1 MKRTLRTKLTAI
13 LAVTLCMAFMLTAC
27 GNTSTDN
34 TTADNSNA
42 APEVQETAET
52 SDTITFSEF
61 FGSLT
66 EPLVM
71 YGFNNSSL
79 TTTIV
84 IEPESGKVYEL
95 SHFDLPNNILYFYE
109 HFDENHPV
117 QLKEDLANEIDD
129 EAVISHV
136 KAGLE
141 GKPLALGYVEDDM
154 SEENITYD
162 PDCMYRFTNSYV
174 LKGISD
180 NKLTCWGCA
189 IDTGNLDE
197 KATLEKIVGERC
209 SLLSLDKP
217 TTHETF
223 GDISYT
229 KMSGYYFRDTDL
241 TMNKTIVPDTD
252 STEPFVFSETAPDAS
267 MFETYYDNGTLDSH
281 GKVYR
286 TEEALEREKAK
297 MAEKEAAEAD
307 QSEPESEQATE
318 VDWEDVW

>member
-1 MKRTLRTKLTAI
+1 MKRKLRNRLTAI
-13 LAVTLCMAFMLTAC
+13 LAVTLCMTFMLTAC

-34 TTADNSNA
+34 TTADNSNT

-61 FGSLT
+61 LGSLT

-71 YGFNNSSL
+71 YGFNHSSISSI
-79 TTTIV
+79 IV

-95 SHFDLPNNILYFYE
+95 SHFDLPNHIPYGYFYE
-109 HFDENHPV
+109 KCPFTS
-117 QLKEDLANEIDD
+117 KEGLANEIDN
-129 EAVISHV
+129 ETVISLV
-136 KAGLE
+136 KSGLE
-141 GKPLALGYVEDDM
+141 GKPLPISTELEGVAEED
-154 SEENITYD
+154 IVYD
-162 PDCMYRFTNSYV
+162 PDCMYHFTNSYV
-174 LKGISD
+174 MKNISD
-180 NKLTCWGCA
+180 NELMCWGCA

-229 KMSGYYFRDTDL
+229 KMDGYYFKDTDL
-241 TMNKTIVPDTD
+241 TMNKTIVPDTED
-252 STEPFVFSETAPDAS
+252 TEPFVFSETAPDAS
-267 MFETYYDNGTLDSH
+267 MFETYYDSGTSDSH

-297 MAEKEAAEAD
+297 MAEKEAAEAE
-307 QSEPESEQATE
+307 QPEPETEQETE